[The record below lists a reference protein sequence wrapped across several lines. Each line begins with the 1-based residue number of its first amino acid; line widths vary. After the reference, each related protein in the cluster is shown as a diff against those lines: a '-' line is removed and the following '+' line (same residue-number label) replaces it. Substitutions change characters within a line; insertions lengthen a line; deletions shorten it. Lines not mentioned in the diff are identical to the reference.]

1 VGTCFADGAKEVTAL
16 KWGVA
21 TLLIPLLAPTA
32 KEMLRRKIVVTGAW
46 RRVVTGLM
54 PNPLRPVNVTRRLTA
69 VRPLGA
75 PGLGVLVVAVTTL
88 VGSSVAV
95 CRLLPVIV
103 TNHAGNTARTLQP
116 PSVMMSMPRRWP

>member
-1 VGTCFADGAKEVTAL
+1 
-16 KWGVA
+16 
-21 TLLIPLLAPTA
+21 
-32 KEMLRRKIVVTGAW
+32 MLRRKIVVMGAW
-46 RRVVTGLM
+46 RRVVAGLM
-54 PNPLRPVNVTRRLTA
+54 PNPLRLVNVTRQLTA

-95 CRLLPVIV
+95 RRLLPVIV
-103 TNHAGNTARTLQP
+103 TNHAGNTVRTLQP